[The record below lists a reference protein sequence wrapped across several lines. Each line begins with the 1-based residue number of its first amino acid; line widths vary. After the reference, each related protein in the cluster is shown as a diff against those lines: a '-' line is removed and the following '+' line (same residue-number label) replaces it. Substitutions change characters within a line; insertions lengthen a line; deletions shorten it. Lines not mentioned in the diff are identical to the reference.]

1 MNILD
6 RNGANPGLD
15 SDYSL
20 LGKADYI
27 KDQSTADHFE
37 VELYGLISFRYSQT
51 LLQNGLWLRG

>member
-1 MNILD
+1 MNIINIGSGWNDVNILD
-6 RNGANPGLD
+6 RNGANPGLH

-37 VELYGLISFRYSQT
+37 VEFYDLKS
-51 LLQNGLWLRG
+51 

>member
-6 RNGANPGLD
+6 RNGANPGLH

-37 VELYGLISFRYSQT
+37 VDLYD
-51 LLQNGLWLRG
+51 